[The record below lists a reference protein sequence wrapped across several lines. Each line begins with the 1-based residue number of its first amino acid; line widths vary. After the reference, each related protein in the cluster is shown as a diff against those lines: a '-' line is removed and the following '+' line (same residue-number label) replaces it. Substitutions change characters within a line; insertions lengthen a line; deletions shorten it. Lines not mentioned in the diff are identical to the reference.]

1 MFSCGL
7 DKFSYHCVSRVVLP
21 ESFPAFP
28 PLPRFSSLTHLPNA
42 FLQLF
47 LIRTYVII
55 SMRSYL
61 TTSHRYLLKGR
72 IINMIFLA
80 KALRLGCWTRI
91 IRSLTQG
98 TAVLWASEM
107 PQG

>member
-80 KALRLGCWTRI
+80 KALRLGCWARI